1 MTQEEMKK
9 EIRHFLD
16 DKERIRQY
24 PSKRKQQVISMLYLA
39 DKFDAD
45 NKYTESEINDILDQW
60 ATFNDRAML
69 RRDMIN
75 TGILGRK
82 TDCSEYWVN
91 SPVPTFESFKF

>member
-1 MTQEEMKK
+1 MTQEEMKI

-16 DKERIRQY
+16 DSGKIRQY
-24 PSKRKQQVISMLYLA
+24 PSKRKQQIICMLYLA
-39 DKFDAD
+39 YKFDAD
-45 NKYTESEINDILDQW
+45 KKYKESEINDILDQW

-75 TGILGRK
+75 TRILGRK